1 MRTQSMKQQ
10 IDHLPTMINNL
21 RSLCWLVI
29 VSVAVCSPA
38 RAAAETSHSHN
49 LSFLPRYSSSC
60 SSSTKLPCRRHEIA
74 AFSPLLPHRRHF
86 NAKKTVSSSSYHGP
100 SNGQA
105 ASIANS
111 ISRYGSTTAMEELA
125 ESIIIDEMSNKSN
138 NDQSIAVADNQDG
151 NSALAALQRALE
163 IATILG
169 SQVMAPILTS
179 LATKQDWPNKENGGW
194 EAFWST
200 TTTTTSSSGGSIT
213 LSHAQRLALSLE
225 KLGPTYVKFGQ
236 ALGSRPDVVPTSL
249 AGALSTLQDDME
261 PFDNDVAKEII
272 LAELLLREANG
283 KEPLSSSP
291 SSSSSGGIGGEE
303 GHQQQAMLKDVE
315 ALVSTIT
322 DTPVAAASIGQVYKA
337 NIPGKGDVAVK
348 VQRPGVRTLVERD
361 SELLLTVAKFVES
374 LPALPSSSTTSDATN
389 KQTRLINTELVSTTK
404 EFMSRIFEELDYR
417 KEASNIAQFS
427 SLYSRR
433 DGTSKDVSVIVPKVY
448 TELCTE
454 NVLVME
460 WIDGAKLTDV
470 TGTAS
475 NTGEESSTVE
485 ENLALV
491 KVAIDSTLN
500 QLLVEGILHADPH
513 AGNLLKV
520 KLEDDSVTLGYLD
533 FGIVSTIPEQVR
545 DALICSVALQVF
557 SRDVDA
563 VSSLFGE
570 LRLIPQH
577 ILDDDEERAALAE
590 ALEITFENS
599 LLYPEAAAGED
610 DTTAIPDLKF
620 DKLLD
625 SLSRLVPRFQFDLPP
640 YFINNARALSTLEGI
655 AKSLDPSFNVL
666 TIMYPYALSRLL
678 KNPSKSEVV
687 ARTLQSLIRSE
698 DGKIDRTKIRR
709 LLRDSAL
716 ISGQSKRRVVWDVLK
731 TKEGRILTRGIVSEE
746 VGTYFG
752 RNDGKRNA
760 KSSSNKQ
767 RRKMKKKRWYYL
779 DL

>member
-21 RSLCWLVI
+21 RSLVCWLVI

-38 RAAAETSHSHN
+38 RAAAETSHSYN

-111 ISRYGSTTAMEELA
+111 IRRYGSTTA
-125 ESIIIDEMSNKSN
+125 DEMSNKSN
-138 NDQSIAVADNQDG
+138 NDQSTTVVGNQDS

-179 LATKQDWPNKENGGW
+179 LATKQNWPNKENGGW

-200 TTTTTSSSGGSIT
+200 TTTTTSSNGGSIT

-283 KEPLSSSP
+283 KEPLSSS
-291 SSSSSGGIGGEE
+291 SSSSGGVGGEE

-374 LPALPSSSTTSDATN
+374 LPALPSSSSTGDATN

-433 DGTSKDVSVIVPKVY
+433 DGTSKDVSVVVPKVH

-491 KVAIDSTLN
+491 KVAIDSTLS

-731 TKEGRILTRGIVSEE
+731 TKEGRILTRGIVGEE

-752 RNDGKRNA
+752 RNDGKRNV

-767 RRKMKKKRWYYL
+767 RRKMNKKRWYYL